1 MLSLPL
7 FLVGDYGDNVDE
19 DGEDGKHDI
28 VERQVLELAS
38 LEAYRTEDIDKIC
51 RRQDIGEVLRP
62 CLHRADRGEYP
73 AHKHEYQDKEEHKEN
88 GLKQCVGIIGY
99 QKTEPRHEYQEEYR
113 PDIEFR
119 KAAVRGEPVDEMPY
133 QERQGEGDDTEE
145 PVEHHLGKDEIP
157 LADRRDIDLLYGT
170 RLLLRHDAHRGKEAS
185 YQDYHHYHH
194 GRHHEEL
201 VVQMRVVPETGCD
214 FKGHCRHGP

>member
-7 FLVGDYGDNVDE
+7 FLIGDYGDNVDE

-51 RRQDIGEVLRP
+51 RRQEIGEVLRP

-73 AHKHEYQDKEEHKEN
+73 AHKHEYQHKEQHEEH

-99 QKTEPRHEYQEEYR
+99 EEAEPGHENQEEDR
-113 PDIEFR
+113 SRIEFR
-119 KAAVRGEPVDEMPY
+119 KTAVRPPCGASPY
-133 QERQGEGDDTEE
+133 TKW
-145 PVEHHLGKDEIP
+145 P
-157 LADRRDIDLLYGT
+157 
-170 RLLLRHDAHRGKEAS
+170 
-185 YQDYHHYHH
+185 
-194 GRHHEEL
+194 
-201 VVQMRVVPETGCD
+201 MRKARVNAMRP
-214 FKGHCRHGP
+214 RNP